1 MSRFKSWTFASRLK
15 NNKSSQREL
24 WPSVFQ
30 CDRIV
35 QICLLL
41 ARPSFWSRNDTKLPK
56 PWKNVVKFIEHV
68 LHVSKTCHVSLTNIH
83 CFVLQTK
90 HFHWPSRYS
99 CLGNCLVWK
108 INMCGKTFTLH
119 GWTQMAVLVWVFRSI
134 FWAFCAYVRLHSA
147 DHSDLGITGKVFSS
161 CRSWA

>member
-1 MSRFKSWTFASRLK
+1 MTAVTMSRFKSWTFASRLK
-15 NNKSSQREL
+15 SNKSSQREL
-24 WPSVFQ
+24 RPSVFQ
-30 CDRIV
+30 CDRFV

-41 ARPSFWSRNDTKLPK
+41 ARLSFWSRNDTKLPK

-108 INMCGKTFTLH
+108 IMCGKTFTLH
-119 GWTQMAVLVWVFRSI
+119 GWTQMVVISVCFVYLFLFFYFAIIYKHMNLQTI
-134 FWAFCAYVRLHSA
+134 
-147 DHSDLGITGKVFSS
+147 
-161 CRSWA
+161 

>member
-1 MSRFKSWTFASRLK
+1 MFSIFTYVMSRVTHSEPGLPMSILVCWKARVTFRVMKLGRCVIVDDSGNHVTFQKLNVRFKIK

-24 WPSVFQ
+24 RPSVFQ
-30 CDRIV
+30 CDRFV

-56 PWKNVVKFIEHV
+56 PWKNVVKFIEHA
-68 LHVSKTCHVSLTNIH
+68 LHVSKTCHVSLRNIH

-99 CLGNCLVWK
+99 CLGNCLVW
-108 INMCGKTFTLH
+108 
-119 GWTQMAVLVWVFRSI
+119 
-134 FWAFCAYVRLHSA
+134 
-147 DHSDLGITGKVFSS
+147 
-161 CRSWA
+161 